1 LKGGFWFGV
10 CLFKNHWWVWV
21 EKRVWCRPT
30 RVARDTRGV
39 SMLSCEWY

>member
-21 EKRVWCRPT
+21 EKRVWCRPKTTT
-30 RVARDTRGV
+30 RVPREIRGV
-39 SMLSCEWY
+39 FLC